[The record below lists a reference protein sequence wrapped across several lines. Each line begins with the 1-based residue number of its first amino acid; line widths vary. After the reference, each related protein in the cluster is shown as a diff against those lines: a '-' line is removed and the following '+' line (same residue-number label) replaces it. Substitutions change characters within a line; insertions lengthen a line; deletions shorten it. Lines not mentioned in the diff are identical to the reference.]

1 LVDLTSKYDRFSE
14 SLVTE
19 DFGSER
25 MLGYVAAGVVL
36 GMLSSVFITI
46 LWRSLYRLFL
56 VAARWAVRK
65 HSIRVFVGRFK
76 RACLLVAYVS
86 AVGWVTLQY
95 SEFIGLKELVSDLEL
110 LERFF

>member
-1 LVDLTSKYDRFSE
+1 MSEYFS
-14 SLVTE
+14 
-19 DFGSER
+19 SER

-36 GMLSSVFITI
+36 GMLSSVFVTVV
-46 LWRSLYRLFL
+46 LRSLYGLFL
-56 VAARWAVRK
+56 AAARWGVRK

-86 AVGWVTLQY
+86 AVGWITLQY
-95 SEFIGLKELVSDLEL
+95 SKFIGLKELVSDSEL